1 MKRSHLVF
9 AVLATLATYASA
21 AQTTPWSFV
30 PYSNEVTDL
39 KVKTSSSASPLIWIG
54 SNHGV
59 TRIQGTDTLRLN
71 SVNSTLPN
79 VTVSSQDIRSAVY
92 HFGTATALDSVGNY
106 WIAYNFLNK
115 VVRISPSG
123 IITTFDS
130 SATTPWH
137 DIQDI
142 VAGKNSVYV
151 GLSNGVVYAGNNFA
165 LDLSWKP
172 ITSGVSDA
180 NSQALYSL
188 GYGALNNTLWMGFIG
203 DANGNLKYIHF
214 DKDSS
219 SHYFSTT
226 SFATVTP
233 TILRIWVPAND
244 TVPFLEAGGTGMYGT
259 ITVDSL
265 LAPYAKHIYTV
276 DNAISSRKYYAY
288 LGNAGSSEGD
298 LFIRNDTLVSVGYSG
313 NASVG
318 MTGISLSSASV
329 SISGMNVGAV
339 LDTVVSGSFQL
350 LLGKSSSISA
360 TSLPAAGFF
369 QAKVPKNDVTWKLDS
384 LNYEAKL
391 AGTTIVASVATGSSL
406 WLATNAGLYYL
417 ATDTSTPALKY
428 IPATGSINT
437 ISLDSAGS
445 LWIGQSNGAYLYNGD
460 GTATQ
465 KGPKDSVYAIT
476 HTKSYGGWFYSR
488 TGTSAHLYNYT
499 TGAST
504 WPTVSL
510 TGIGA
515 DSLAINKL
523 RVYKDGTPFALSS
536 NSYLYVFGG
545 VSWSKYKTTNVKDFE
560 LDSKIVATSKTSDG
574 TYAWTLGNIVGTS
587 LDTLI
592 GTYTAYAP
600 IKAMD
605 STSLW
610 TLDTAIHALRTS
622 GDSLKLDSLWPLPLK
637 VFTYSYCRVLEND
650 PTGGVWL
657 VGTRGILHM
666 NATTSTTLPPSGIS
680 SLAAQSFAR
689 IAAGKL
695 QFSLAEATDVHLQI
709 LSLDGRVLEQR
720 SLGNLSAG
728 SHTVTLS
735 KQSGMNLLRIKAG
748 KETQTLRLMPF

>member
-1 MKRSHLVF
+1 MKHSPFVF
-9 AVLATLATYASA
+9 AVLATLAAYASA
-21 AQTTPWSFV
+21 SQSTPWSFV
-30 PYSNEVTDL
+30 PYSNEITDL

-92 HFGTATALDSVGNY
+92 DFGTTTALDSVGNY
-106 WIAYNFLNK
+106 WIAYNSLNK
-115 VVRISPSG
+115 VIRISPSG

-151 GLSNGVVYAGNNFA
+151 GLSNGVVYAGDNFA
-165 LDLSWKP
+165 LDLSWKA
-172 ITSGVSDA
+172 ITSAVSDTKI
-180 NSQALYSL
+180 QALTSL
-188 GYGALNNTLWMGFIG
+188 GYGALNNTLWMGFNG

-214 DKDSS
+214 DKDLS

-226 SFATVTP
+226 AAVPVTP
-233 TILRIWVPAND
+233 GIMRIWVLADD

-265 LAPYAKHIYTV
+265 LAPYAENIYTV

-288 LGNAGSSEGD
+288 LGNAGSNGGD
-298 LFIRNDTLVSVGYSG
+298 LFIRNDTLTYIATYG
-313 NASVG
+313 NPYAG
-318 MTGISLSSASV
+318 MTGIKLLSASV
-329 SISGMNVGAV
+329 GISGMNVGAV
-339 LDTVVSGSFQL
+339 LDTAVSGSFQL
-350 LLGKSSSISA
+350 LLGKASSSSS
-360 TSLPAAGFF
+360 TSLPATGLFKA
-369 QAKVPKNDVTWKLDS
+369 QVPNYGTTWKLDS
-384 LNYEAKL
+384 LNYETKL
-391 AGTTIVASVATGSSL
+391 TGKQIVASAAAGSSL

-417 ATDTSTPALKY
+417 ATDTSLPTLKY
-428 IPATGSINT
+428 TPATGSINT

-515 DSLAINKL
+515 DSLAITKL

-536 NSYLYVFGG
+536 NSYLYVYGG
-545 VSWSKYKTTNVKDFE
+545 VSWSKYKTTSVKDFE
-560 LDSKIVATSKTSDG
+560 LDSKIVTTNSTPSS
-574 TYAWTLGNIVGTS
+574 WMLGNIAGAS

-592 GTYTAYAP
+592 GTYAAFTP

-610 TLDTAIHALRTS
+610 ALDSAIHVLRTS
-622 GDSLKLDSLWPLPLK
+622 GDSLKFDSLWPLPLW
-637 VFTYSYCRVLEND
+637 VFTYSYCRMLEND

-657 VGTRGILHM
+657 TGTRGVLHM
-666 NATTSTTLPPSGIS
+666 KATTSSTDHSGIS
-680 SLAAQSFAR
+680 SHTVHSFAR
-689 IAAGKL
+689 IAADKL
-695 QFSLAEATDVHLQI
+695 QFNLDEVTDVHLQV

-720 SLGNLSAG
+720 SLGNLAAG
-728 SHTVTLS
+728 FHTVTLS